1 MSQIIDN
8 LSKILTPA
16 MISGGAIT
24 TTGSG
29 ATFTV
34 AAGEALGR
42 TSNDSTA
49 PLKFGKFPE
58 VTGIAITDATTLH
71 VIVDFAISGDTDVEP
86 SIRTNATD
94 DSNGNSSI
102 CIGTVTRA
110 GSSQTITYRG
120 AAKVSKGC
128 KVLKMALTQSST
140 DAPTAIIR
148 KNDFAGADFTLGYTS
163 AGLYTI
169 TASEAIFTSGKTYT
183 FTSDIQNGLH
193 NFKVVVTSTTVLTI
207 TTNLISGAAAVTAT
221 NALLSNTML
230 VCEVYE

>member
-8 LSKILTPA
+8 LSKILTPQ
-16 MISGGAIT
+16 MVSGGEIT

-34 AAGEALGR
+34 AAGEVLGR
-42 TSNDSTA
+42 TSNSNA
-49 PLKFGKFPE
+49 AALKFGKFPE
-58 VTGIAITDATTLH
+58 VTGIAIDDAATLH
-71 VIVDFAISGDTDVEP
+71 VIVDFAPSGDVNVEP

-102 CIGTVTRA
+102 CIATVTRS

-120 AAKVSKGC
+120 AAKTDKGC
-128 KVLKMALTQSST
+128 KVLKMALTQSSSS
-140 DAPTAIIR
+140 APTAVIR
-148 KNDFAGADFTLGYTS
+148 KNDFAGADFTLARSG
-163 AGLYTI
+163 AGIYTI
-169 TASEAIFTSGKTYT
+169 TSSDAIFTSGKTYT

-193 NFKVVVTSTTVLTI
+193 SFKVVVTSTTVLTI
-207 TTNLISGAAAVTAT
+207 TTGLLGSGVAAATDSI
-221 NALLSNTML
+221 LSNTML